1 MSRRTDL
8 VRRATV
14 SGWNRLALGRELP
27 TRHDDRISGLVGE
40 GKVTQSFSIGDD
52 LQSLAEYDVERL
64 DEGLIALVG
73 AIFSQV
79 RRDNQ

>member
-14 SGWNRLALGRELP
+14 SGWSRLALGQELP
-27 TRHDDRISGLVGE
+27 TCHDGCISGLVGE
-40 GKVTQSFSIGDD
+40 GKVTQSSNTGNDV
-52 LQSLAEYDVERL
+52 QSLAEYDVERL
-64 DEGLIALVG
+64 DVGLIALVG

-79 RRDNQ
+79 RRDNP